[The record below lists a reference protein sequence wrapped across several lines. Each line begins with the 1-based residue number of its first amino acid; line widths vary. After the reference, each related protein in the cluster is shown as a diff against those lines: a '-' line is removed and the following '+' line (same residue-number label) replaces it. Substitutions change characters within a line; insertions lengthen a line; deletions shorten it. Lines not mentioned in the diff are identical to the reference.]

1 LSLGF
6 FTIVNPCCYIREGPK
21 VRHMATDPVCG
32 MFVEE
37 KPDSIQHIV
46 DGRKYYFC
54 STQCLNEFTEP
65 ERELRKLKK
74 HVAISIALTI
84 PIVILTLPHMFPSQ
98 LEDLIPLPMETSNYV
113 MLALATP
120 IQFWIGWRFYRGM
133 WDGIKARASNMDTLI
148 ALGTTAAY
156 VYSAAVTIA
165 PGYFPFESVYFE
177 TAAIIITLIL
187 VGKLLET
194 RTKEKASS
202 AVRKLMDLQPRMAK
216 VVREGNREEEIPVE
230 QVQEGDLL
238 VIRPGERVPVDG
250 VVINGASSV
259 DESAITGESIPV
271 DKSMR
276 SEVIGATINQSG
288 LLAVRA
294 TKVGQDTV
302 LSQIITLVENARMG
316 KAPMQRMVDQ
326 VAKYFVPAVIAI
338 AVGAGLGWYFAGGA
352 GLTYSLLAFV
362 SVIIIACPC
371 ALGIATPAALMMG
384 AGKGAENGIL
394 FKGGEYLE
402 IASKVNTVV
411 FDKTGTLTEGK
422 PSVTD
427 IIDISR
433 GIGENEL
440 LRLAAIAESGSEHPL
455 GQAIVRKARESGLP
469 VSNPES
475 FEAVSGHGLRATYA
489 GHTILIGNRKLMHE
503 NGIKV
508 DARIDSIL
516 SRLEQEGKTATLVSI
531 DSGLS
536 GIIAM
541 ADTVKESAR
550 EAVDSLKNKMG
561 IEVIMLT
568 GDNERTAKAI
578 ASKLGIDRVIAQ
590 VLPQQKEEVIAKLRS
605 EDDRVVA
612 MVGDGINDAPAL
624 ARADLGIAIGSG
636 TDVAKET
643 GGIILIKGDVRDV
656 ATALELGKKTVS
668 KIKQNLF
675 WAFAYN
681 TGLIP
686 IAGGALVPFLG
697 LSVFGWLP
705 ILAGAAMALSS
716 VTVVGNSILLGRY
729 RPRYAAAKPKE
740 QQVYSDRELKSVYTS
755 SSEASAT

>member
-1 LSLGF
+1 MS
-6 FTIVNPCCYIREGPK
+6 
-21 VRHMATDPVCG
+21 
-32 MFVEE
+32 
-37 KPDSIQHIV
+37 
-46 DGRKYYFC
+46 
-54 STQCLNEFTEP
+54 
-65 ERELRKLKK
+65 
-74 HVAISIALTI
+74 VAFTI
-84 PIVILTLPHMFPSQ
+84 PIVILTLPHMFPSR
-98 LEDLIPLPMETSNYV
+98 LEGLTPLPMEISNYV
-113 MLALATP
+113 MLTLATP
-120 IQFWIGWRFYRGM
+120 IQFWIGWRFYKGM

-148 ALGTTAAY
+148 ALGTSAAY
-156 VYSAAVTIA
+156 IYSAAVTIA
-165 PGYFPFESVYFE
+165 PGYFPFASVYFE

-187 VGKLLET
+187 VGRLLET

-216 VVREGNREEEIPVE
+216 VIREGNREEEIPVE
-230 QVQEGDLL
+230 RVQERDIL
-238 VIRPGERVPVDG
+238 VIRPGERVPVDAI
-250 VVINGASSV
+250 VIDGASSI

-271 DKSMR
+271 DKSSG

-288 LLAVRA
+288 LLTVRA

-316 KAPMQRMVDQ
+316 RAPMQRMVDQ
-326 VAKYFVPAVIAI
+326 VAKYFVPAVIAV

-394 FKGGEYLE
+394 FKSGEYLE
-402 IASKVNTVV
+402 VARKVDTVV

-427 IIDISR
+427 IVELAEDM
-433 GIGENEL
+433 GENEL

-455 GQAIVRKARESGLP
+455 GQALIKKAKDSGLHI
-469 VSNPES
+469 SNPES
-475 FEAVSGHGLRATYA
+475 FEAVSGHGLKAMYA
-489 GHTILIGNRKLMHE
+489 GHTILIGNRKLMRE

-508 DARIDSIL
+508 GSHVDSIL
-516 SRLEQEGKTATLVSI
+516 SSLEEEGKTATLVTI
-531 DSGLS
+531 DSKLS

-541 ADTVKESAR
+541 ADTVKESAK
-550 EAVDSLKNKMG
+550 EAVYLLKNKMG
-561 IEVIMLT
+561 IELIMLT

-578 ASKLGIDRVIAQ
+578 ASKLGIDRIIAQ
-590 VLPQQKEEVIAKLRS
+590 VLPQQKEEVITKLRS
-605 EDDRVVA
+605 EEGRVVA

-624 ARADLGIAIGSG
+624 ARSDLGIAIGSG

-656 ATALELGKKTVS
+656 AVALELGKKTVS

-686 IAGGALVPFLG
+686 IAGGALVPLLG

-729 RPRYAAAKPKE
+729 RPRYAPVKPKIE
-740 QQVYSDRELKSVYTS
+740 QGYSDRELKSIYAPTKV
-755 SSEASAT
+755 SAAY

>member
-1 LSLGF
+1 
-6 FTIVNPCCYIREGPK
+6 
-21 VRHMATDPVCG
+21 MATDPVCG

-37 KPDSIQHIV
+37 KPESIQHVV

-65 ERELRKLKK
+65 ERELQKLKK
-74 HVAISIALTI
+74 HVAISVALTI
-84 PIVILTLPHMFPSQ
+84 PIIILTLPHMFPLQ
-98 LEDLIPLPMETSNYV
+98 LEGLIPLPMETSNYV

-120 IQFWIGWRFYRGM
+120 IQFWIGWRFYKGM
-133 WDGIKARASNMDTLI
+133 WDGVKARASNMDTLI
-148 ALGTTAAY
+148 ALGTSAAY
-156 VYSAAVTIA
+156 IYSAAVTLA
-165 PGYFPFESVYFE
+165 PGYFPFASVYFE

-187 VGKLLET
+187 VGRLLET

-216 VVREGNREEEIPVE
+216 VIKEGNREEEIPVE
-230 QVQEGDLL
+230 QVREGDIL
-238 VIRPGERVPVDG
+238 VIRPGERVPVDA
-250 VVINGASSV
+250 VVIDGASSI

-271 DKSMR
+271 DKSR
-276 SEVIGATINQSG
+276 GSEVIGATINQSG
-288 LLAVRA
+288 FLTVRA

-316 KAPMQRMVDQ
+316 RAPMQRMVDQ
-326 VAKYFVPAVIAI
+326 VAKYFVPAVIAV
-338 AVGAGLGWYFAGGA
+338 AVGAGLGWFFAGGA

-394 FKGGEYLE
+394 FKSGEYLE
-402 IASKVNTVV
+402 IARKVDTVV

-422 PSVTD
+422 LAVTD
-427 IIDISR
+427 IVDLSED
-433 GIGENEL
+433 IGENEL

-455 GQAIVRKARESGLP
+455 GQALVRKAKESRLP
-469 VSNPES
+469 ISNPES
-475 FEAVSGHGLRATYA
+475 FEAVSGNGLRATYA
-489 GHTILIGNRKLMHE
+489 GHTILIGNRRLMYE
-503 NGIKV
+503 SGIKV
-508 DARIDSIL
+508 DGRIDLTL
-516 SRLEQEGKTATLVSI
+516 SSLEEKGKTATLVSI
-531 DSGLS
+531 DSKLV

-541 ADTVKESAR
+541 ADTIKESAK
-550 EAVDSLKNKMG
+550 EAVDYLKNKMG
-561 IEVIMLT
+561 IELIMLT

-578 ASKLGIDRVIAQ
+578 ASKLGIGRIIAQ
-590 VLPQQKEEVIAKLRS
+590 VLPQQKEEVISKLIS
-605 EDDRVVA
+605 EEGRVVA

-643 GGIILIKGDVRDV
+643 GGVILIKGDVRDV
-656 ATALELGKKTVS
+656 AAALELGKKTVS

-686 IAGGALVPFLG
+686 IAGGALVPLLG

-729 RPRYAAAKPKE
+729 RPPHYAATKPKE
-740 QQVYSDRELKSVYTS
+740 EQQRHSDKELKSVYAPTS
-755 SSEASAT
+755 SIKGGG